1 MHSRLALAL
10 LLLSVPAA
18 SAESPVASAP
28 ATAIDN
34 YLTPFVDTNN
44 FSGVVLVARGG
55 EPVFAKGDLGAHS
68 AREGSLHRPQLLG
81 PGRAATRCQRR
92 DHRSEIRSVHGR
104 TDQKLAA
111 PAHVWFS
118 GHWCVT

>member
-34 YLTPFVDTNN
+34 YLTPFVDTTISPASCWSRAAANRCSPMETSALIPLARDR
-44 FSGVVLVARGG
+44 FIDRSYWVPVELRRDASGAITALKYDRFTG
-55 EPVFAKGDLGAHS
+55 EPIKS
-68 AREGSLHRPQLLG
+68 
-81 PGRAATRCQRR
+81 
-92 DHRSEIRSVHGR
+92 
-104 TDQKLAA
+104 
-111 PAHVWFS
+111 
-118 GHWCVT
+118 

>member
-68 AREGSLHRPQLLG
+68 AREGSLHRPVEL
-81 PGRAATRCQRR
+81 RR
-92 DHRSEIRSVHGR
+92 D
-104 TDQKLAA
+104 A
-111 PAHVWFS
+111 S
-118 GHWCVT
+118 GAITALKYDRFTGEPIKS